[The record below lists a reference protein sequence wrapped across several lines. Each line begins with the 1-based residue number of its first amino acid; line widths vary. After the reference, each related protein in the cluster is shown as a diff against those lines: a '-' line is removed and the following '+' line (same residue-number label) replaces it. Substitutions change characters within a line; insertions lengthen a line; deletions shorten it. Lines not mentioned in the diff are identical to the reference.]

1 MASIKA
7 LHIEIGARVSGFVR
21 KMRKIRRMLKDVKRD
36 AKKLASGFISMGRKA
51 LVGIGLIGTGVILAT
66 KRFATFEANLLRVK
80 ALTGGTEKDFRR
92 LKATAERMG
101 ITTAFTASEA
111 AEAMVKLAQQ
121 GRNTEQT
128 MSMLP
133 NVLNLAVV
141 GSLDLAEAAR
151 LTGVTL
157 NQFGLSVRESERAAD
172 VLAKGASVSAT
183 TVQELGE
190 AMTYAGPLSKNLGF
204 SLEETTAVLAA
215 FANVGVT
222 SGRAGRALAAVFA
235 ELGAEIR
242 QKGLLGA
249 LDELKA
255 SGKTADQLMTE
266 LNRIAG
272 RSVGSLREVTDEIRD
287 VAKQLKISGGTARN
301 FAQTVLS
308 RTEGAFVRLRSAADG
323 LVNSLGETLHLPL
336 SVGLNALQNI

>member
-7 LHIEIGARVSGFVR
+7 LHIEIGARVSGFTR

-190 AMTYAGPLSKNLGF
+190 AMTYAGPLSKNL
-204 SLEETTAVLAA
+204 
-215 FANVGVT
+215 
-222 SGRAGRALAAVFA
+222 
-235 ELGAEIR
+235 
-242 QKGLLGA
+242 
-249 LDELKA
+249 
-255 SGKTADQLMTE
+255 
-266 LNRIAG
+266 
-272 RSVGSLREVTDEIRD
+272 
-287 VAKQLKISGGTARN
+287 
-301 FAQTVLS
+301 
-308 RTEGAFVRLRSAADG
+308 
-323 LVNSLGETLHLPL
+323 
-336 SVGLNALQNI
+336 